1 MLLKDKHI
9 YIVEDDSRNRAVMLT
24 ILQQQGAKTSF
35 DQWGQQTIER
45 IKSHEKV
52 DLILMDLM
60 LPRGVTG
67 YDVFAHLQED
77 VTLASIPVVVVS
89 ASDPA
94 LEMNKARKLGF
105 SGFISKPIQYQS
117 FAQTIAMV
125 LEGKQVWIDE

>member
-1 MLLKDKHI
+1 MLLTDKHI

-24 ILQQQGAKTSF
+24 ILQQNGAKTSF
-35 DQWGQQTIER
+35 DLWGQQTIER

-67 YDVFAHLQED
+67 YDVFAQLQED
-77 VTLASIPVVVVS
+77 AALASIPVVVVS

-117 FAQTIAMV
+117 FAQTIATV
-125 LEGKQVWIDE
+125 LEGKQVWVDE